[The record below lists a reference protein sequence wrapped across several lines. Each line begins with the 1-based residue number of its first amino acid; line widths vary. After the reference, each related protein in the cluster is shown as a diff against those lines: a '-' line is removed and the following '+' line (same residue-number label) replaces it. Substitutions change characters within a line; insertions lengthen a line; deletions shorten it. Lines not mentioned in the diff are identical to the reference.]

1 MDHAVLGEPN
11 ADRLPYIAPH
21 LRGKAKAEPAV
32 VETSL
37 DTSKFPSLGVTHAV
51 EAKSFANLAW
61 SENVKESEV
70 DKEVR

>member
-1 MDHAVLGEPN
+1 M
-11 ADRLPYIAPH
+11 PYVAPH
-21 LRGKAKAEPAV
+21 LRAKAKAEPAV

-37 DTSKFPSLGVTHAV
+37 DTSKFPSLGETYAV